1 MPKHGKSGIYQR
13 LSPGFASLS
22 RPVVPYIC
30 PTNLCL
36 SRISLVEDCCC
47 SARQT
52 LFTHDGPNVYF
63 RRGRRL
69 TRSYVRRLRLATFN
83 EMTEQM
89 REDFNEI
96 SKLKELIK
104 YLDDAPEDPSEE
116 FAVE

>member
-1 MPKHGKSGIYQR
+1 MPKDGSRVYQR

-36 SRISLVEDCCC
+36 SRIALVEDCCC

-52 LFTHDGPNVYF
+52 LFTHDGPDVYF

-69 TRSYVRRLRLATFN
+69 TRAYVAQLRSAKLE
-83 EMTEQM
+83 EMSDQM
-89 REDFNEI
+89 REDYNELH
-96 SKLKELIK
+96 KVLELIK
-104 YLDDAPEDPSEE
+104 YLIKPPKRQDVEPDED
-116 FAVE
+116 